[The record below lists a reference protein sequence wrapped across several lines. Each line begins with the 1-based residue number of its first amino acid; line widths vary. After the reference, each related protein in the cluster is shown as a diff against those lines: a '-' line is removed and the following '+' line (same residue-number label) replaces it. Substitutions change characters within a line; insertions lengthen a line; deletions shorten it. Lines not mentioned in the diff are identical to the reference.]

1 MLLLGGGEMA
11 FVRDAIHFCYCCH
24 SELSTFFFLSLF
36 GCDSGSEGIR
46 SKSWFSSVVVRVP
59 SPSSHFSF
67 SSNLMQANF
76 RICLHLSAWNIHRWL
91 TLGTLQRINGKIKES
106 KHHIHWRCTQEW
118 TVYLLN
124 EGGFYLQGSYRWI
137 IMHEKCG
144 HPDSNGF
151 QLKWRFGTHGNWKN
165 QNPGGCFGATS

>member
-1 MLLLGGGEMA
+1 MEKPPNYSVGARQSSREASNFCLAPQIFRPSYGPMLLLGGGEMA

-24 SELSTFFFLSLF
+24 SELSTFFFFLF
-36 GCDSGSEGIR
+36 LCDSGSEGIR

-91 TLGTLQRINGKIKES
+91 TLGTLLRINGKIKES

-118 TVYLLN
+118 NVYFSTYQIL
-124 EGGFYLQGSYRWI
+124 EDVTQ
-137 IMHEKCG
+137 
-144 HPDSNGF
+144 
-151 QLKWRFGTHGNWKN
+151 
-165 QNPGGCFGATS
+165 

>member
-1 MLLLGGGEMA
+1 MQFT
-11 FVRDAIHFCYCCH
+11 FVIVVIPSSR
-24 SELSTFFFLSLF
+24 LFFLSLF

-118 TVYLLN
+118 TVYIL
-124 EGGFYLQGSYRWI
+124 I
-137 IMHEKCG
+137 
-144 HPDSNGF
+144 
-151 QLKWRFGTHGNWKN
+151 KWRRMLRSKIFIYTLATDELLCMKNAGTKISMLFTSNEDLAPLAIEKIKILGAVLELELRGN
-165 QNPGGCFGATS
+165 